1 MIEAN
6 KWYRFV
12 TPNDRDLFIAL
23 AMKKFEFVTQKLSNK
38 ARAAQMLKVNT
49 EEEGYAYFNYRT
61 TYSPK
66 YDNNVTIFSAAA
78 SLSGAGIK
86 EVNMCGE
93 KGCVGPLGP
102 CGCTGDLGLPGDI
115 LCVGD
120 KFEKYYVPKVQQDPM
135 VDIFDR
141 WVYDKRAESKK
152 QFQDGLNTLL
162 LDSTVGRSL
171 KHFITMAQ
179 MYDKK
184 FTMDPTSILRPS
196 MLSEAELG
204 EVEKLKKAYQSDC
217 DAFEKEAFVTRNLLM
232 AAETYEQKYDILKR
246 KGVIE

>member
-6 KWYRFV
+6 KWYRFLNQ
-12 TPNDRDLFIAL
+12 NDRDLFIAL
-23 AMKKFEFVTQKLSNK
+23 AMKKFEFVTHELSNK
-38 ARAAQMLKVNT
+38 VRAAQMLKVNT

-61 TYSPK
+61 TYNPK
-66 YDNNVTIFSAAA
+66 YNNNATIFSAAA

-86 EVNMCGE
+86 EVNMCDK

-102 CGCTGDLGLPGDI
+102 CGIPGDMPE
-115 LCVGD
+115 VGYNSEMY
-120 KFEKYYVPKVQQDPM
+120 FAPKAQQDPM

-152 QFQDGLNTLL
+152 QFKDGLNTLL
-162 LDSTVGRSL
+162 LNSTVGGSL

-179 MYDKK
+179 IHDKG

-204 EVEKLKKAYQSDC
+204 EVEKLKKAHQSDC
-217 DAFEKEAFVTRNLLM
+217 EIFEKEAFVTRNLLM

-246 KGVIE
+246 KGVIK

>member
-1 MIEAN
+1 MIETN
-6 KWYRFV
+6 KWYRFLN
-12 TPNDRDLFIAL
+12 PDDRDLFIAL
-23 AMKKFEFVTQKLSNK
+23 AMKKFEFVTHKLSDK
-38 ARAAQMLKVNT
+38 VRAAQMLKVNT

-61 TYSPK
+61 TYNPK
-66 YDNNVTIFSAAA
+66 YNNNATIFSAAA

-86 EVNMCGE
+86 EVNMCDK

-102 CGCTGDLGLPGDI
+102 CGIPEVD
-115 LCVGD
+115 D
-120 KFEKYYVPKVQQDPM
+120 KFEMYFSPKVQQDPM
-135 VDIFDR
+135 VGIFDR

-152 QFQDGLNTLL
+152 QFKDGLNTLL
-162 LDSTVGRSL
+162 LNSTVGRSL

-179 MYDKK
+179 IHDKG

-196 MLSEAELG
+196 ILSEAELG

-217 DAFEKEAFVTRNLLM
+217 DVFEKEAFVTRNLLM

>member
-12 TPNDRDLFIAL
+12 NQGDRDLFIAL
-23 AMKKFEFVTQKLSNK
+23 AMKRFEFVTHELSNK
-38 ARAAQMLKVNT
+38 VRAADMLKVNT

-66 YDNNVTIFSAAA
+66 YNNNVTIFSAAA

-86 EVNMCGE
+86 EVNMCDK
-93 KGCVGPLGP
+93 KGCVGP
-102 CGCTGDLGLPGDI
+102 CGIPE
-115 LCVGD
+115 VGD
-120 KFEKYYVPKVQQDPM
+120 KFEMYFPPKVQQDPM

-152 QFQDGLNTLL
+152 RFEDGLNTLL

-217 DAFEKEAFVTRNLLM
+217 DVFEKEAFVTRNLLM

>member
-1 MIEAN
+1 MIETN
-6 KWYRFV
+6 KWYRFL
-12 TPNDRDLFIAL
+12 NQGDRDLFIAL
-23 AMKKFEFVTQKLSNK
+23 AMKKFKFVTHELSNK
-38 ARAAQMLKVNT
+38 VRAAQMLKVNT

-66 YDNNVTIFSAAA
+66 YNNNATIFSAAA

-86 EVNMCGE
+86 EVNMCDK
-93 KGCVGPLGP
+93 KGCVGPCGP
-102 CGCTGDLGLPGDI
+102 CGIPE
-115 LCVGD
+115 VGD
-120 KFEKYYVPKVQQDPM
+120 KFEMYFPPKVQQDPM
-135 VDIFDR
+135 VDIFDKWAR
-141 WVYDKRAESKK
+141 DKRAESRKE
-152 QFQDGLNTLL
+152 FEDSLNTLL
-162 LDSTVGRSL
+162 LDSIVGRSL

-179 MYDKK
+179 IHDKS

-217 DAFEKEAFVTRNLLM
+217 DVFEKEAFVTRNLLM

>member
-12 TPNDRDLFIAL
+12 NQGDRDLFIAL
-23 AMKKFEFVTQKLSNK
+23 AMKKFEFVTHELSNK
-38 ARAAQMLKVNT
+38 VRAAQMLKVNT

-66 YDNNVTIFSAAA
+66 YNNNVTIFSAAA

-86 EVNMCGE
+86 EVNMCDK
-93 KGCVGPLGP
+93 KGCVGP
-102 CGCTGDLGLPGDI
+102 CGIPE
-115 LCVGD
+115 VGD
-120 KFEKYYVPKVQQDPM
+120 KFEMYFPPKVQQDPM
-135 VDIFDR
+135 VDIFDKWAR
-141 WVYDKRAESKK
+141 DKRAESRKA
-152 QFQDGLNTLL
+152 FEVGLNTLL

-179 MYDKK
+179 IHDKG

-217 DAFEKEAFVTRNLLM
+217 EIFEKEAFVTRNLLM

>member
-1 MIEAN
+1 MIEVN

-12 TPNDRDLFIAL
+12 NQNDRDLFIAL
-23 AMKKFEFVTQKLSNK
+23 AMKKFEFVTHELSGK
-38 ARAAQMLKVNT
+38 VRAADMLKVNT

-66 YDNNVTIFSAAA
+66 YNNNVTIFSAAA

-93 KGCVGPLGP
+93 KGCVGPVGPVGP
-102 CGCTGDLGLPGDI
+102 CGIPE
-115 LCVGD
+115 VGD
-120 KFEKYYVPKVQQDPM
+120 KFEMYFSSKVQQDPM

-152 QFQDGLNTLL
+152 RFEDGLNTLL

-217 DAFEKEAFVTRNLLM
+217 DVFEKEAFVTRNLLM

>member
-12 TPNDRDLFIAL
+12 NQGDRDLFIAL
-23 AMKKFEFVTQKLSNK
+23 AMKRFEFVTHELSNK
-38 ARAAQMLKVNT
+38 VRAAQMLKVNT

-61 TYSPK
+61 TYNPK
-66 YDNNVTIFSAAA
+66 YNNNATIFSAAA

-86 EVNMCGE
+86 EVNMCDK
-93 KGCVGPLGP
+93 KGCVGP
-102 CGCTGDLGLPGDI
+102 CGIPE
-115 LCVGD
+115 VGD
-120 KFEKYYVPKVQQDPM
+120 KFEYFSSKVQQDPM

-141 WVYDKRAESKK
+141 WVHDKRAESKK
-152 QFQDGLNTLL
+152 RFEDGLNTLL
-162 LDSTVGRSL
+162 LNSTVGGSL
-171 KHFITMAQ
+171 RHFITMAQ
-179 MYDKK
+179 IHDKG

-217 DAFEKEAFVTRNLLM
+217 DVFEKEAFVTRNLLM

>member
-1 MIEAN
+1 MIIEAN
-6 KWYRFV
+6 KWYRFSN
-12 TPNDRDLFIAL
+12 PDDRDLFITS
-23 AMKKFEFVTQKLSNK
+23 AMRQFVWATHKLSDEVK
-38 ARAAQMLKVNT
+38 AAQMLKVNT
-49 EEEGYAYFNYRT
+49 EKEGYAYFNYRT
-61 TYSPK
+61 TYNPTYQK
-66 YDNNVTIFSAAA
+66 NVTLFSAAA
-78 SLSGAGIK
+78 SLKDAGIK

-102 CGCTGDLGLPGDI
+102 CGIPE
-115 LCVGD
+115 VGD

-141 WVYDKRAESKK
+141 WAHDKRAESKK

-204 EVEKLKKAYQSDC
+204 EVEKLKTAYQSDC
-217 DAFEKEAFVTRNLLM
+217 DVFEKEAFVTRNLLI
-232 AAETYEQKYDILKR
+232 AAETYAQKYDILKR

>member
-12 TPNDRDLFIAL
+12 NQGDRDLFIAL
-23 AMKKFEFVTQKLSNK
+23 AMKKFEFVTHELSGK

-66 YDNNVTIFSAAA
+66 YNNNVTIFSAAA

-93 KGCVGPLGP
+93 KGCVGP
-102 CGCTGDLGLPGDI
+102 CGIPE
-115 LCVGD
+115 VGD
-120 KFEKYYVPKVQQDPM
+120 KFEYFSSKVQQDPM

-152 QFQDGLNTLL
+152 QFEDGLNTLL

-217 DAFEKEAFVTRNLLM
+217 DVFEKEAFVTRNLLM

>member
-1 MIEAN
+1 MIETN
-6 KWYRFV
+6 KWYRFLNQ
-12 TPNDRDLFIAL
+12 NDRDLFIAL
-23 AMKKFEFVTQKLSNK
+23 AMKRFEFVTHKLSERV
-38 ARAAQMLKVNT
+38 RAAQMLKVNT

-61 TYSPK
+61 TYNPK
-66 YDNNVTIFSAAA
+66 YNNNATIFSAAA

-93 KGCVGPLGP
+93 KGCVGALGP
-102 CGCTGDLGLPGDI
+102 CGIPE
-115 LCVGD
+115 VGD
-120 KFEKYYVPKVQQDPM
+120 KFEYFSSKVQQDPM

-152 QFQDGLNTLL
+152 RFEDGLNTLL
-162 LDSTVGRSL
+162 LNSTVGGSL
-171 KHFITMAQ
+171 KHFIAMAQ
-179 MYDKK
+179 IHDKG

-217 DAFEKEAFVTRNLLM
+217 DVFEKEAFVTRNLLI

>member
-1 MIEAN
+1 MIETN
-6 KWYRFV
+6 KWYRFLN
-12 TPNDRDLFIAL
+12 PDDRDLFIAL
-23 AMKKFEFVTQKLSNK
+23 AMKKFEFVTHKLSDK
-38 ARAAQMLKVNT
+38 VRAAQMLKVNT
-49 EEEGYAYFNYRT
+49 EEERYSYFNYRT
-61 TYSPK
+61 TYNPK
-66 YDNNVTIFSAAA
+66 YNNNATIFSAAA
-78 SLSGAGIK
+78 SLSCAGIK

-102 CGCTGDLGLPGDI
+102 LGLCGISIPE
-115 LCVGD
+115 VGD
-120 KFEKYYVPKVQQDPM
+120 KFEKHYVPKVQQDPM

-141 WVYDKRAESKK
+141 WAHDKRAESRK
-152 QFQDGLNTLL
+152 QFEDGLNTLL

-179 MYDKK
+179 IHDKG

-217 DAFEKEAFVTRNLLM
+217 DVFEKEAFVTRNLLM
-232 AAETYEQKYDILKR
+232 AAETYAQKYDILKR

>member
-12 TPNDRDLFIAL
+12 NQGDRDLFIAL
-23 AMKKFEFVTQKLSNK
+23 AMKKFEFVTHELSNK
-38 ARAAQMLKVNT
+38 VRAAQMLKVNT

-66 YDNNVTIFSAAA
+66 YNNNVTIFSAAA
-78 SLSGAGIK
+78 SLSGVGIK
-86 EVNMCGE
+86 EVNMCDK
-93 KGCVGPLGP
+93 KGCVGP
-102 CGCTGDLGLPGDI
+102 CGIPE
-115 LCVGD
+115 VGD
-120 KFEKYYVPKVQQDPM
+120 KFEMYFPPKVQQDPM
-135 VDIFDR
+135 VDIFDKWAR
-141 WVYDKRAESKK
+141 DKRAESRKA
-152 QFQDGLNTLL
+152 FEVGLNTLL

-179 MYDKK
+179 IHDKG
-184 FTMDPTSILRPS
+184 FTMDPTSILKPS

-217 DAFEKEAFVTRNLLM
+217 DVFEKEAFVTRNLLM

>member
-1 MIEAN
+1 MIETN
-6 KWYRFV
+6 KWYRFLN
-12 TPNDRDLFIAL
+12 PDDRDLFIAL
-23 AMKKFEFVTQKLSNK
+23 AMKKFEFVTHKLSDK
-38 ARAAQMLKVNT
+38 VKAAQMLKVNT
-49 EEEGYAYFNYRT
+49 EEEGCAYFNYRT
-61 TYSPK
+61 TYNPK
-66 YDNNVTIFSAAA
+66 YNNNATIFSAAA

-86 EVNMCGE
+86 EVNMCDK

-102 CGCTGDLGLPGDI
+102 CGIPGDMPE
-115 LCVGD
+115 VGYNSEMY
-120 KFEKYYVPKVQQDPM
+120 FAPKAQQDPM
-135 VDIFDR
+135 VDIFDKWAR
-141 WVYDKRAESKK
+141 DKRAESRK

-162 LDSTVGRSL
+162 LNSTVGGSL

-179 MYDKK
+179 IHDKG
-184 FTMDPTSILRPS
+184 FTMDPTNILRPS

-217 DAFEKEAFVTRNLLM
+217 DVFEKEAFVTRNLLM